1 MNRIKIKNPGKI
13 EDLVDDF
20 SDEDLS
26 RWKKYISEHELPDSY
41 SYQLKK
47 VWHCEFC
54 KATHYMLKDSQVY
67 TEGGD
72 QNKVHIILTA

>member
-1 MNRIKIKNPGKI
+1 MNRIKIEHLSKI
-13 EDLVDDF
+13 EEIVDDF

-26 RWKKYISEHELPDSY
+26 KWRKYINEHELPDSY
-41 SYQLKK
+41 SDQLKK

-54 KATHYMLKDSQVY
+54 KATHYILKDSQVY

-72 QNKVHIILTA
+72 QNKVHIISTA